1 MNYYSVVPAFILF
14 ILLVAS
20 TATIV
25 VIFSSSIHSLRL
37 TYQVDIAKVQER
49 LSAVEVRQ
57 AAFQDAYA
65 QQIQGLTRLVSL
77 SANATDEFISNFT
90 TSVYNATQT
99 IQSDMATVQD
109 LQQNQNSA
117 LAVEFAGMFTVLV
130 VLASGYHLSQH
141 LRHMHLPIVQRKIMA
156 VLWMT
161 PLYAMTSWLS
171 LVFTTAEPYLA
182 IIREFYEAYCVYMFL
197 SFLIAVLGRG
207 DRQAVITLLE
217 LRADKLSRPD
227 KCRCGPKACKRL
239 WQSCRRRCCCCCM
252 TTKQLSEEDHP
263 TTTTTT
269 TTTTTPSVDEFGN
282 YIGGPDRI
290 KAEAVLDQCQRY
302 CMQFVLLRPITAI
315 AWLISNQLIVSTQFL
330 DPKAPQLYI
339 TIVSNLSIFFALR
352 GLVKF
357 YHATRANLSWCDPW
371 PKFLMLKGV
380 VFLTFWQKMVLSL
393 VVNVAFP
400 DTFETQEKADEF
412 VLRAQNFLICLEMLF
427 CAVAHCF
434 VFPTEEWVEGYREKE
449 EARREREYANVHA
462 FGDSV
467 ALGDF
472 LNDIKTVMI
481 SKQGPRTIRQ
491 RRERKSAEGISPSN
505 STDREEDGSTTLD
518 SSLAL
523 TESRG
528 GDDYDYDDAEF
539 VGQSP
544 NSVES
549 DDVDRAESFS
559 RIEKFINE
567 HTTSPPLKKSN
578 ADDTKEIV

>member
-1 MNYYSVVPAFILF
+1 MQVQQMAFQSAYADQLQS
-14 ILLVAS
+14 LTKLV
-20 TATIV
+20 
-25 VIFSSSIHSLRL
+25 SSS
-37 TYQVDIAKVQER
+37 V
-49 LSAVEVRQ
+49 
-57 AAFQDAYA
+57 
-65 QQIQGLTRLVSL
+65 
-77 SANATDEFISNFT
+77 NATDEFITNFT
-90 TSVYNATQT
+90 TSVNNATQT

-117 LAVEFAGMFTVLV
+117 LAVEFAGMFTILV
-130 VLASGYHLSQH
+130 ILVSGYHLSTH
-141 LRHMHLPIVQRKIMA
+141 LRHMNLPIVQRKIMA
-156 VLWMT
+156 VLYMT
-161 PLYAMTSWLS
+161 PLYAITSCLS

-182 IIREFYEAYCVYMFL
+182 VIREFYEAYCVYMFL

-227 KCRCGPKACKRL
+227 KCRCGPKAWNRL
-239 WQSCRRRCCCCCM
+239 WQSCRRRCFCCCCSSN
-252 TTKQLSEEDHP
+252 KQSSEEDHP

-269 TTTTTPSVDEFGN
+269 TSSSVDEFGN

-302 CMQFVLLRPITAI
+302 CMQFVLLRPVTAI

-330 DPKAPQLYI
+330 DVKSPQLYI
-339 TIVSNLSIFFALR
+339 MIVSNISIFFALR

-357 YHATRANLSWCDPW
+357 YHATRTYLAWCDPW

-400 DTFETQEKADEF
+400 TTFDTQEEADEF

-472 LNDIKTVMI
+472 LNDIKTVI
-481 SKQGPRTIRQ
+481 LSKQGGPRTIHQ
-491 RRERKSAEGISPSN
+491 RRNVVEGLSPSR
-505 STDREEDGSTTLD
+505 SSDRREEDGSSTTNTTID

-528 GDDYDYDDAEF
+528 GDDDDDDGDYDDDEF
-539 VGQSP
+539 IVQSP

-549 DDVDRAESFS
+549 DDVDRAESIS
-559 RIEKFINE
+559 RIERFINQ
-567 HTTSPPLKKSN
+567 HTTSSPTKKLN
-578 ADDTKEIV
+578 VDDTKEIV

>member
-1 MNYYSVVPAFILF
+1 
-14 ILLVAS
+14 
-20 TATIV
+20 
-25 VIFSSSIHSLRL
+25 
-37 TYQVDIAKVQER
+37 
-49 LSAVEVRQ
+49 
-57 AAFQDAYA
+57 
-65 QQIQGLTRLVSL
+65 
-77 SANATDEFISNFT
+77 
-90 TSVYNATQT
+90 
-99 IQSDMATVQD
+99 
-109 LQQNQNSA
+109 
-117 LAVEFAGMFTVLV
+117 
-130 VLASGYHLSQH
+130 
-141 LRHMHLPIVQRKIMA
+141 
-156 VLWMT
+156 
-161 PLYAMTSWLS
+161 
-171 LVFTTAEPYLA
+171 
-182 IIREFYEAYCVYMFL
+182 
-197 SFLIAVLGRG
+197 
-207 DRQAVITLLE
+207 VITLLE

-227 KCRCGPKACKRL
+227 KCRCGPKAWNRL
-239 WQSCRRRCCCCCM
+239 WQSCRRRCFCCCCSSN
-252 TTKQLSEEDHP
+252 KQSSEEDHP

-269 TTTTTPSVDEFGN
+269 SSSVDEFGN

-302 CMQFVLLRPITAI
+302 CMQFVLLRPVTAI

-330 DPKAPQLYI
+330 DVKSPQLYI
-339 TIVSNLSIFFALR
+339 MIVSNISIFFALR

-357 YHATRANLSWCDPW
+357 YHATRTYLAWCDPW

-400 DTFETQEKADEF
+400 TTFDTQEEADEF

-472 LNDIKTVMI
+472 LNDIKTVI
-481 SKQGPRTIRQ
+481 LSKQGGPRTIHQ
-491 RRERKSAEGISPSN
+491 RRNVVEGLSPSR
-505 STDREEDGSTTLD
+505 SSDRREEDGSSTTNTTID

-528 GDDYDYDDAEF
+528 GDDDDDGDYDDDEF
-539 VGQSP
+539 IVQSP

-549 DDVDRAESFS
+549 DDVDRAESIS
-559 RIEKFINE
+559 RIERFINQ
-567 HTTSPPLKKSN
+567 HTTSSPTKKLN
-578 ADDTKEIV
+578 VDDTKEIV

>member
-1 MNYYSVVPAFILF
+1 M
-14 ILLVAS
+14 AS
-20 TATIV
+20 TTTIV

-37 TYQVDIAKVQER
+37 TYQVDIAKVQEQ
-49 LSAVEVRQ
+49 LSNMQVQ
-57 AAFQDAYA
+57 QMAFQSAYA
-65 QQIQGLTRLVSL
+65 DQLQSLTKLVS
-77 SANATDEFISNFT
+77 SSVNATDEFITNFT
-90 TSVYNATQT
+90 TSVNNATQT

-117 LAVEFAGMFTVLV
+117 LAVEFAGMFTILV
-130 VLASGYHLSQH
+130 ILVSGYHLSTH
-141 LRHMHLPIVQRKIMA
+141 LRHMNLPIVQRKIMA
-156 VLWMT
+156 VLYMT
-161 PLYAMTSWLS
+161 PLYAITSCLS

-182 IIREFYEAYCVYMFL
+182 VIREFYEAYCVYMFL

-227 KCRCGPKACKRL
+227 KCRCGPKAWNRL
-239 WQSCRRRCCCCCM
+239 WQSCRRRCCCFCSSN
-252 TTKQLSEEDHP
+252 KLSSEEDHP
-263 TTTTTT
+263 ITTTTTT
-269 TTTTTPSVDEFGN
+269 TSSVDEFGN

-302 CMQFVLLRPITAI
+302 CMQFVLLRPVTAI

-330 DPKAPQLYI
+330 DVKSPQLYI
-339 TIVSNLSIFFALR
+339 MIVSNISIFFALR

-357 YHATRANLSWCDPW
+357 YHATRTYLAWCDPW

-400 DTFETQEKADEF
+400 TTFDTQEEADEF

-472 LNDIKTVMI
+472 LNDIKTVI
-481 SKQGPRTIRQ
+481 LSKQGGPRTIRQ
-491 RRERKSAEGISPSN
+491 RRKVVEGLSPSR
-505 STDREEDGSTTLD
+505 SSDRREEDGSSTTNTTID

-528 GDDYDYDDAEF
+528 GDDDDDDEDGDYDDDEF
-539 VGQSP
+539 IVQSP

-549 DDVDRAESFS
+549 DDVDRAESIS
-559 RIEKFINE
+559 RIERFINQ
-567 HTTSPPLKKSN
+567 HTTSSPTKKLN
-578 ADDTKEIV
+578 VDDTKEIV